1 MDLRKI
7 EPREEDEKLSKPVE
21 KTKRQS
27 RLKREKEP
35 SPLSGLLAVGLII
48 GIGVLF
54 VFSSLSPR
62 EPQVKGVADK
72 KEEAKRSKEV
82 ENASSAI
89 RERVDDRLE
98 AVKEQV
104 AGLTQE
110 DVVVDSPQV
119 QKIITDLQA
128 LQGLPA
134 NQAREACESICQS
147 IQ

>member
-7 EPREEDEKLSKPVE
+7 EPREEDEKHSKPAD
-21 KTKRQS
+21 KPKRQS
-27 RLKREKEP
+27 RLKPEREP

-54 VFSSLSPR
+54 VFSSLGPQ
-62 EPQVKGVADK
+62 PQVKGVTDK
-72 KEEAKRSKEV
+72 KEEAKRSKDV

-98 AVKEQV
+98 SVKEQV

-110 DVVVDSPQV
+110 DIVVDSPQV